1 MPSVTLK
8 RKRGHNSSGG
18 EMLQPESKGQKLGAL
33 MAKQMGRRG
42 GGSAART
49 ERAARGVRGIYL
61 RTSGCGW
68 RSSPSIETNAT
79 RSPGSPMYRH
89 PAAA

>member
-1 MPSVTLK
+1 LFVDDTPLLHRSDACRYVLGESVAGRCWELWWPSRWAGV
-8 RKRGHNSSGG
+8 
-18 EMLQPESKGQKLGAL
+18 
-33 MAKQMGRRG
+33 G